1 MAMAD
6 IEADAI
12 IIGSGVSGALLATKL

>member
-1 MAMAD
+1 MAD